1 MSTQI
6 RYKGNPVVTFD
17 KGTVTLRTQ
26 DSGLEGD
33 IEVVSEGDT
42 SGGGSDFNIAF
53 GDTAPADTS
62 KLWIKTSEPEEVNV
76 TFSPVIANEKIKF
89 GIGTFPLPKEG
100 IASAVIGTKVYLF
113 GGGSRCL
120 DTINVFD
127 AETET
132 LTTLSTRLPTAA
144 ENIASAVVGTK
155 VYLFGGRTDG
165 DGRLDTINVFDTETE
180 TLTTLSTRL
189 PEIYG
194 MGSAVV
200 GTKVYLFGGYS
211 GGSKKGY
218 IMVFETTSNAITM
231 LSERLPSDSV
241 YISAEAV
248 GTNIYLFGA
257 SSGGAVVVF
266 DTTNLTVSKLD
277 VSRRGSGISAGAI
290 GTKIYLFGGYDSNYV
305 STINVFDTENNTI
318 QTLSAKLPTAAA
330 RIASAVVGTKVYLFG
345 GYSNQGGYLDTINVF
360 IVQMPLAAN
369 NMLIEASAT
378 KNMFNLLPTLELGV
392 NAVYLGNTEGYGE
405 KVPAALYVDGAWR
418 EI

>member
-6 RYKGNPVVTFD
+6 RYKGKPVVTFD

-89 GIGTFPLPKEG
+89 GIGTLPLPKEG

-144 ENIASAVVGTK
+144 EN
-155 VYLFGGRTDG
+155 
-165 DGRLDTINVFDTETE
+165 
-180 TLTTLSTRL
+180 
-189 PEIYG
+189 
-194 MGSAVV
+194 
-200 GTKVYLFGGYS
+200 
-211 GGSKKGY
+211 
-218 IMVFETTSNAITM
+218 
-231 LSERLPSDSV
+231 
-241 YISAEAV
+241 
-248 GTNIYLFGA
+248 
-257 SSGGAVVVF
+257 
-266 DTTNLTVSKLD
+266 
-277 VSRRGSGISAGAI
+277 
-290 GTKIYLFGGYDSNYV
+290 
-305 STINVFDTENNTI
+305 
-318 QTLSAKLPTAAA
+318 
-330 RIASAVVGTKVYLFG
+330 IASAVVGTKVYLFG